1 MAELGYVGLGVMG
14 SSVTRRLLD
23 AGHTVH
29 VWNRTREKAEPLL
42 EAGAQWADSPRE
54 VAERA
59 DIVFTMVTNTAAVRA
74 VFEGDDGILAGLTPG
89 KIYVDMSTASPAN
102 SRALAEQ
109 VEAAGA
115 QMLDSPV
122 SGTSITVDQGK
133 ASLMVG
139 GDADAFERAK
149 PILEAIGPK
158 VFHMGGNGTAVG
170 LKIAINL
177 SLAVQMLAFSEGVL
191 LAEKSGIDRERVVE
205 AMLASV
211 IASPMVAYRGPL
223 VLGHP
228 DEVWFDCHMMQKDM
242 NLALEMG
249 RELDDGRHQRVPHR
263 RERDGDRRQGLRR
276 HLRRARVD
284 ERGPDGSDRMSAT
297 ASRTEISA
305 ELALE
310 MYRRMTQIRLFEEQA
325 NDLYRSAKMPGLTH
339 LYIGEE
345 AIAVG
350 VCSALRKDDWIT
362 STHRGHGHCLAKGAD
377 VARMF
382 AELLGKEAG
391 YCRGKGGSMH
401 IADHE
406 NGNLG
411 ANAIVGGSAGI
422 ATGAAYSAKF
432 RGTDQ
437 VAVCFFGEGALGQGL
452 VYEVMNM
459 AALWQLPVI
468 YVCENNMYN
477 EYTHYLEATA
487 GDILGRPKAF
497 GIETREVDGQ
507 DVRAVYAVT
516 AELVERARNGNGPAF
531 LLANTYRYH
540 GHHVGDV
547 DRAYYRSKDEEALWR
562 DERDPLAIFGRWLEE
577 QKHATPDDLVRI
589 TDESRAEIEAG
600 VQFALDAPFPD
611 PSQVT
616 EDLYA

>member
-1 MAELGYVGLGVMG
+1 M
-14 SSVTRRLLD
+14 ST
-23 AGHTVH
+23 
-29 VWNRTREKAEPLL
+29 
-42 EAGAQWADSPRE
+42 
-54 VAERA
+54 
-59 DIVFTMVTNTAAVRA
+59 TAA
-74 VFEGDDGILAGLTPG
+74 
-89 KIYVDMSTASPAN
+89 
-102 SRALAEQ
+102 
-109 VEAAGA
+109 
-115 QMLDSPV
+115 
-122 SGTSITVDQGK
+122 
-133 ASLMVG
+133 
-139 GDADAFERAK
+139 
-149 PILEAIGPK
+149 
-158 VFHMGGNGTAVG
+158 
-170 LKIAINL
+170 
-177 SLAVQMLAFSEGVL
+177 
-191 LAEKSGIDRERVVE
+191 
-205 AMLASV
+205 
-211 IASPMVAYRGPL
+211 
-223 VLGHP
+223 
-228 DEVWFDCHMMQKDM
+228 
-242 NLALEMG
+242 
-249 RELDDGRHQRVPHR
+249 
-263 RERDGDRRQGLRR
+263 
-276 HLRRARVD
+276 
-284 ERGPDGSDRMSAT
+284 
-297 ASRTEISA
+297 RTEIGS
-305 ELALE
+305 ERALE
-310 MYRRMTQIRLFEEQA
+310 MYRRMVLIRLFEEQA
-325 NDLYRSAKMPGLTH
+325 NELYRSAKMPGLTH

-350 VCSALRKDDWIT
+350 VCTALRRDDWIT
-362 STHRGHGHCLAKGAD
+362 STHRGHGHCLAKGAE
-377 VARMF
+377 VGRMF

-577 QKHATPDDLVRI
+577 QKLATPDDLGRI
-589 TDESRAEIEAG
+589 TDEARAEIEAG